1 MVHPCLRYLFLALT
15 RKICTGEALTRYSV
29 NQRSP
34 SGTSFVIMSFSSNPG
49 HDPNFPESLRG
60 RRDVGCKVSAVVYVS
75 PLVSQMFSGE
85 IGKK

>member
-1 MVHPCLRYLFLALT
+1 
-15 RKICTGEALTRYSV
+15 
-29 NQRSP
+29 
-34 SGTSFVIMSFSSNPG
+34 MSFPSNPG